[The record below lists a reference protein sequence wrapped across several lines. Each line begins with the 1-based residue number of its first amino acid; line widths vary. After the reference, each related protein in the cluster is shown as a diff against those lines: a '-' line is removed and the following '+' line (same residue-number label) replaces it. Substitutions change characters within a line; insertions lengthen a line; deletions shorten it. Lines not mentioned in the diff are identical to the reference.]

1 MPPRYGLGTETEK
14 RSFQHRQ
21 IKLTNEKR
29 KNVMGIKVF
38 VLAKAYVTNYE
49 TNDRN
54 DQCSVVNSELTWFEL
69 LLVDSYS

>member
-14 RSFQHRQ
+14 RSFQHHH
-21 IKLTNEKR
+21 INLTDKKR

-54 DQCSVVNSELTWFEL
+54 DQCSVLNSERTWFEP